1 MPDSDSPK
9 PNEPGGTKYFPPT
22 AVRVNETRLG
32 RPALS
37 LQFQRLGRKYEVR
50 RSRGDHK
57 HPLCLQ

>member
-9 PNEPGGTKYFPPT
+9 PNEPGGTKYIPPA
-22 AVRVNETRLG
+22 AVRVSKIRLG

-37 LQFQRLGRKYEVR
+37 PQFQRLECKYDVR

-57 HPLCLQ
+57 QSLWLH